1 MVLLP
6 DPIPPN
12 PTHWHLQPNQLSK
25 QTHSAR
31 ELINF
36 KINKNKSQ
44 RNKVQSK
51 DLYLLLPKNLKKD
64 E

>member
-25 QTHSAR
+25 QTHSAGK
-31 ELINF
+31 LINF

-44 RNKVQSK
+44 RNKVQNT
-51 DLYLLLPKNLKKD
+51 DLYLLLPKKF
-64 E
+64 EE